1 MTRIVRTAYRYKRPP
16 GKRKP
21 VALEVPV
28 VITAASKRRKVAAE
42 AKAALKASIT
52 LGLRWR

>member
-1 MTRIVRTAYRYKRPP
+1 MTVVRTSYHYKRPP
-16 GKRKP
+16 KRKKP
-21 VALEVPV
+21 VTIEGPA

-42 AKAALKASIT
+42 AKDALKASIT